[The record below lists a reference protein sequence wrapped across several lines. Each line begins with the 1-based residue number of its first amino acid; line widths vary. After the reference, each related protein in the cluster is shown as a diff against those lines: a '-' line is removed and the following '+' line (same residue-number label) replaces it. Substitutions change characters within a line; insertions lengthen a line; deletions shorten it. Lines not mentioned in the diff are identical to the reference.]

1 MSTLTLTQLPI
12 FKKFIQAN
20 EKLLEKKKPIKSQ
33 KDVQNYPVW
42 VRLGLFCGR
51 VFIEKNQA

>member
-33 KDVQNYPVW
+33 KDVQNRVI
-42 VRLGLFCGR
+42 LGTFCGR